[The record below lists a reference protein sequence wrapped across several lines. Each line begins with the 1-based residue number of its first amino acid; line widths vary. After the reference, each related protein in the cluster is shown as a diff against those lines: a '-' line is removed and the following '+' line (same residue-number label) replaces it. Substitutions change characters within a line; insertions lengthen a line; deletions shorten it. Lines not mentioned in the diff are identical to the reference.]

1 MVSLAGRC
9 HLVAEEHL
17 RPATSEELEG
27 LFSTRVARDDLER
40 LLKFDMD
47 DPEAYHETEQVAED
61 QDADMDQEISPE
73 DEASLQFDLDSGD
86 VALPEAPPEAPSS
99 AAAGDRRSLD
109 KPAPAGAV
117 AKRHRQKGPGQAS
130 GSQSAFMLKTCKTER
145 SLEKQLGKV
154 IPFPQSWVNFL
165 ENSSAE

>member
-1 MVSLAGRC
+1 MI
-9 HLVAEEHL
+9 
-17 RPATSEELEG
+17 
-27 LFSTRVARDDLER
+27 
-40 LLKFDMD
+40 
-47 DPEAYHETEQVAED
+47 EQVAED

-86 VALPEAPPEAPSS
+86 VALPEAPPEVPSS

-117 AKRHRQKGPGQAS
+117 AKRRRQKGPGQAS
-130 GSQSAFMLKTCKTER
+130 GSQSACSHGTRHIWKVRLVALFRGQRRLC
-145 SLEKQLGKV
+145 LELQTR
-154 IPFPQSWVNFL
+154 FPRVNFL